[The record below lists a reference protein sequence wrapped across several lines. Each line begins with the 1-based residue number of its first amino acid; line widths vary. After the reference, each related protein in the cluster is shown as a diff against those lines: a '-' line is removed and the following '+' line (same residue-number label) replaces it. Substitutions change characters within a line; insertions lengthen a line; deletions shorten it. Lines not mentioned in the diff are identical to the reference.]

1 MTTKASQKTEK
12 ISPGMQ
18 QYLDIKQNYPDAF
31 LLFRMGDFYE
41 LFYDDAVK
49 AAQILELTLTSRN
62 KNSVNPIPMAGVPH
76 HSVQQYIDI
85 LIDLGYK
92 VAIAEQMEDPKKAVG
107 VVKRDVVQVV
117 TPGTAVDAL
126 NTGKENNFL
135 IAIDRTQTSYAL
147 SYLDLATGE
156 FFVTS
161 LSDFDAVVDEISAL
175 KAREVVVGY
184 DLSSEEVQRKILET
198 QLNVLVSQ
206 ELIGFD
212 NADLIDYSL
221 SDLEISVASKLL
233 NYVMTTQKR
242 HLTHLQA
249 VQHYEIKDFLLMDAA
264 SKKSLDLLQNA
275 RTGKK
280 HGSLYWLLDETK
292 TAMGTRML
300 RFWIDRPLVSVSAIQ
315 KRQTIIQAFLE
326 HFFERSDLTET
337 LKGVYDIERLASRV
351 SFGKANPKDL
361 LQLANTLSNVPAIKG
376 VLTEMKADVLTQLI
390 EQLDPMPDLLELIT
404 SAIDPNASATITE
417 GNIIKNGFNTT
428 LDEYRVIMRDGTTW
442 IAELEAKERENSG
455 INNLKIDY
463 NKKDGYYFHVTNS
476 NREQVPDHF
485 FRKATLKN
493 SERYGTETLSRLES
507 QMLDA
512 RENSASLEYDL
523 FLQVRDQTETFIARI
538 QKLAKTIAEIDVLQ
552 SLAVVAENNHY
563 IQPDIIKN
571 GQEIQI
577 INGRH
582 AVVEKVMGAQEYVPN
597 SIEFDA
603 ETMIQLIT
611 GPNMSGKSTY
621 MRELALTVVM
631 TQIGSFIPAEQVQ
644 LPIFDA
650 IFTRIGAADDLISG
664 QSTFMVEMMEANHAI
679 RRATKN
685 SLILFDELGRG
696 TATYDGIALAQAI
709 VEYIHEHVGAKT
721 LFATHYHELVTLEN
735 SLQHLKNVHVAT
747 LEANGEVTFLHK
759 IEPGPADKSY
769 GIHVAKIAGLPS
781 PLLKRAKVILSE
793 LEADTPKLQTKT
805 VVQETPTEMQQLDL
819 FAGTDELADAVRN
832 LDIMNLTPM
841 EAMNQLYELKKM
853 V

>member
-135 IAIDRTQTSYAL
+135 VAIDRTQTSYAL

-747 LEANGEVTFLHK
+747 LEADGEVTFLHK
-759 IEPGPADKSY
+759 IESGPADKSY

-793 LEADTPKLQTKT
+793 LETDTPKLQTKT
-805 VVQETPTEMQQLDL
+805 VVQEMPTELQQLDL
-819 FAGTDELADAVRN
+819 FAGTDELAEAVRN

-841 EAMNQLYELKKM
+841 EAMNQLYELKKL

>member
-1 MTTKASQKTEK
+1 MRTDKIPSKPAEK

-18 QYLDIKQNYPDAF
+18 QYLDIKQAYSDAF

-62 KNSVNPIPMAGVPH
+62 KNSENPIPMAGVPH

-92 VAIAEQMEDPKKAVG
+92 VAIAEQIEDPKKAVG
-107 VVKRDVVQVV
+107 VVKRDVVQVI

-126 NTGKENNFL
+126 NTGKDNNFL
-135 IAIDRTQTSYAL
+135 VAIDRDDAHYAL

-156 FFVTS
+156 FFATT
-161 LSDFDAVVDEISAL
+161 LDEFDTVIDEIASL
-175 KAREVVVGY
+175 KTLEVVVGY
-184 DLSSEEVQRKILET
+184 ELLDSDPQKQVLEV
-198 QLNVLVSQ
+198 QLNVLVSSERTGVEDS
-206 ELIGFD
+206 ELVSA
-212 NADLIDYSL
+212 NLPV
-221 SDLEISVASKLL
+221 LEATVAAKLL
-233 NYVMTTQKR
+233 HYVVTTQKR
-242 HLTHLQA
+242 QLTHLQP

-264 SKKSLDLLQNA
+264 SKKSLDLLGNA

-280 HGSLYWLLDETK
+280 FGSLYWLLDETK

-300 RFWIDRPLVSVSAIQ
+300 RRWIDRPLVNETAIK
-315 KRQTIIQAFLE
+315 KRQDITQVFLD
-326 HFFERSDLTET
+326 HFFERSDLSDA
-337 LKGVYDIERLASRV
+337 LKGVYDIERLASRI
-351 SFGKANPKDL
+351 SFGKATPKDL
-361 LQLANTLSNVPAIKG
+361 LQLAQTLSNVPAIK
-376 VLTEMKADVLTQLI
+376 TVLTQMSSDVLVSLI
-390 EQLDPMPDLLELIT
+390 NQLDTMPELLELIV
-404 SAIDPNASATITE
+404 SAIDTDASASITE
-417 GNIIKNGFNTT
+417 GNIIKDGFNAT
-428 LDEYRVIMRDGTTW
+428 LDEYRVILRDGTSW
-442 IAELEAKERENSG
+442 IAELEAKERANSG

-463 NKKDGYYFHVTNS
+463 NKKDGYYFHVTNA
-476 NREQVPDHF
+476 NLTQVPDHF

-493 SERYGTETLSRLES
+493 SERYGTQELSTLES

-512 RENSASLEYDL
+512 RENSANLEYSL
-523 FLQVRDQTETFIARI
+523 FLKVRDDTATFIERI
-538 QKLAKTIAEIDVLQ
+538 QKLAKIIAEIDVLQ

-563 IQPDIIKN
+563 IKPNIAKDNKALHIL
-571 GQEIQI
+571 
-577 INGRH
+577 NGRH
-582 AVVEKVMGAQEYVPN
+582 AVVEKVLGAQEYVPN
-597 SIEFDA
+597 SIDFDQD
-603 ETMIQLIT
+603 TMIQVIT

-631 TQIGSFIPAEQVQ
+631 AQMGCYIPADQIE

-696 TATYDGIALAQAI
+696 TATYDGIALAQSI
-709 VEYIHEHVGAKT
+709 VEYIHEEVGAKT
-721 LFATHYHELVTLEN
+721 LFATHYHELTVLEDE
-735 SLQHLKNVHVAT
+735 LAQVKNVHVAT
-747 LEANGEVTFLHK
+747 LEQDGEVTFLHK

-781 PLLKRAKVILSE
+781 KLLVRAKTILSK
-793 LEADTPKLQTKT
+793 LESASPKQPIEQPQQHA
-805 VVQETPTEMQQLDL
+805 VVEQ
-819 FAGTDELADAVRN
+819 TDELVNVIKQIDV
-832 LDIMNLTPM
+832 MNLTPM
-841 EAMNQLYELKKM
+841 EAMNQLYELKKLI
-853 V
+853 